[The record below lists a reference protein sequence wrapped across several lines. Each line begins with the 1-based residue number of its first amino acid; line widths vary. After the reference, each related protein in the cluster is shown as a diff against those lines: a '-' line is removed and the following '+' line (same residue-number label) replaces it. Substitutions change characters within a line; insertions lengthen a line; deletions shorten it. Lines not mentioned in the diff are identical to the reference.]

1 MRVLIVTSIFPPEI
15 GGPATYVPM
24 LATGLH
30 ERGHTVKVL
39 TLSEPEHMRHRDTY
53 PYEIVRVSGAGPRP
67 RRALSLLKETARLA
81 GNADVVYGNSTSMLE
96 PALVARA
103 RRKPYVLKVV
113 GDGAWEV
120 ATRRRWTNLRF
131 EDFQRQR
138 LSPRLEALKRLR
150 TWHAKRAK
158 RVITPSHFLAEV
170 VRDWGVGDERVEV
183 ISNAVPPVNGIEP
196 ASLPFGAETNLVS
209 VGRLVPWKHVDG
221 VIEALPSLRDPGLVV
236 VGDGPERPRLEAL
249 TRELGVNERV
259 YFAGNRSR
267 DETMALM
274 MACDVFVLNSS
285 YEGLPHT
292 VAEAMTLGLAI
303 VTTGAG
309 GTTEVVRDGENGL
322 LVGTDDSRT
331 LVSTLGRLTSDRN
344 LITSISSRAQA
355 DARRLFSPQD
365 MVEQTEGLLARV
377 AQAAA

>member
-1 MRVLIVTSIFPPEI
+1 MRVLIVTSIFPPEV

-24 LATGLH
+24 LAAGLH
-30 ERGHTVKVL
+30 ERGHMVKIL
-39 TLSEPEHMRHRDTY
+39 TLSEPRQMQHQDKYTFEV
-53 PYEIVRVSGAGPRP
+53 VRVSRAGPRS
-67 RRALSLLKETARLA
+67 RRALRLLKEAARLA

-113 GDGAWEV
+113 GDAAWEV
-120 ATRRRWTNLRF
+120 ATRRRWTDLPF
-131 EDFQRQR
+131 QEFQRQR

-150 TWHAKRAK
+150 TWHAKRA
-158 RVITPSHFLAEV
+158 RFVITPSRFLADVVGEWGVDAERIEV
-170 VRDWGVGDERVEV
+170 V
-183 ISNAVPPVNGIEP
+183 SNAVAPVNGIVP
-196 ASLPFGAETNLVS
+196 APLPIDAGLKLVS
-209 VGRLVPWKHVDG
+209 VGRLVSWKHVDG
-221 VIEALPSLRDPGLVV
+221 VIGALSSVVGEPGLVV

-249 TRELGVNERV
+249 VRELGLGDRV
-259 YFAGNRSR
+259 YFAGSRGR

-309 GTTEVVRDGENGL
+309 GTTEAVQDGQTA
-322 LVGTDDSRT
+322 LVASSERADLAET
-331 LVSTLGRLTSDRN
+331 L
-344 LITSISSRAQA
+344 
-355 DARRLFSPQD
+355 RRLLADQD
-365 MVEQTEGLLARV
+365 LRASLGERAKEVAREKFGPEPMIAATEDILAACV
-377 AQAAA
+377 